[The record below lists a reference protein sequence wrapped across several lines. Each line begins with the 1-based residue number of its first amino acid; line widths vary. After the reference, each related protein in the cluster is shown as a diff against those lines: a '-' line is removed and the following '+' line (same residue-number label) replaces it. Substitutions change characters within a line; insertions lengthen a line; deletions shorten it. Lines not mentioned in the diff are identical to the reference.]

1 MKTKMAI
8 AGLML
13 SMVFVPTINAQ
24 FLSKLKKKVEQQ
36 VEQTVINKTANKA
49 AEQASKGLD
58 KVFDPQLG
66 GGKRGKKIT
75 PQNLPSNFDF
85 TYKYQLTLSTSKGN
99 MKMDYLLKPGASY
112 LGMKMDLGSEM
123 FMVMDGGENI
133 SYMFME
139 SGGNKICTATSIDVA
154 DDLEEDIH
162 NLESYTVTK
171 LPNKTY
177 IGFDC
182 QGMQMEN
189 DDYTFIMY
197 YTNEAEISFNDVFK
211 ADPDRIPSALKSHFN
226 ENQNAL
232 MMFMD
237 MKDKKNKGKK
247 NTSGTMECTLLE
259 PSNFDFNTSGY
270 QIM

>member
-1 MKTKMAI
+1 MKTKMVI

-13 SMVFVPTINAQ
+13 SMVCAPTVNAQ

-58 KVFDPQLG
+58 KVFDPQIG

-75 PQNLPSNFDF
+75 PQNVPANFDF
-85 TYKYQLTLSTSKGN
+85 TYKYQLTLSTDKGN
-99 MKMDYLLKPGASY
+99 MKMNYLLKPGASY
-112 LGMKMDLGSEM
+112 LGMRMDIGSEM

-133 SYMFME
+133 NYMFIN
-139 SGGNKICTATSIDVA
+139 SGGNKICTATAIDVSEEF
-154 DDLEEDIH
+154 DDDMN
-162 NLESYTVTK
+162 NLENYTITQ

-177 IGFDC
+177 MGFDC

-189 DDYTFIMY
+189 EEYTFIMY

-211 ADPDRIPSALKSHFN
+211 GDPDRIPSALKSHFN

-232 MMFMD
+232 MMYMD